1 MDYQPNYQPQVNYE
15 DKRSSGFA
23 TASIVLGIVAIATS
37 CCIYSAL
44 ICGALSIIFALLSR
58 GGELTMSS
66 NAKIG
71 LTLGIIGLVITILI
85 YTFAIILL
93 ISNSGGIEPFFQEY
107 DKVLQQYTQ
116 YYQGM

>member
-44 ICGALSIIFALLSR
+44 ICGALSIIFALLSK
-58 GGELTMSS
+58 GGEMTMSS

-71 LTLGIIGLVITILI
+71 LTLGIIGLAAT
-85 YTFAIILL
+85 IILYTVVIIVV
-93 ISNSGGIEPFFQEY
+93 ISNSGGIDAFMLEY
-107 DKVLQQYTQ
+107 NKAMEQYMQ
-116 YYQGM
+116 YYQTM